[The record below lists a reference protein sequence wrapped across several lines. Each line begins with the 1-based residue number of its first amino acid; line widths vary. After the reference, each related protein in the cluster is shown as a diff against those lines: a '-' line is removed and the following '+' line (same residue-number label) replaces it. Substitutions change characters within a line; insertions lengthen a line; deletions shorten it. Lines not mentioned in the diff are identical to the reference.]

1 MPPARFRRIALAGC
15 TLLGACNDTR
25 DLAPASPDTP
35 WQFQPSKEAPAAP
48 APAAVGARR
57 FTVPENTAVQLPSPA
72 DIDPNHT
79 YSLVELIDIA
89 QRRNPATRVA
99 WEQARQAAINVGI
112 ARAAYLPALT
122 ASAVAGWEHFVLPFP
137 SNLVPQGF
145 IIFNAQE
152 AIPQLAVNYLLF
164 DFGGRAAGVE
174 AAGQLSIAGNVAF
187 TAAHQQLIFNV
198 ARAYFTLDGA
208 DAAVRAARQ
217 GLADAKVVQQSAE
230 ALFGRGLNTI
240 VDVQL
245 ARRATA
251 QAQYDLAQADT
262 AQHDAMYTLLA
273 AMDLPPT
280 TKLRVAD
287 ASARPLPPRT
297 VRTVEDVLSEALRQ
311 RPDLLAD
318 VAKLRATDAE
328 IAAARSALA
337 PKVALS
343 ANVQG
348 NLGRLSVNN
357 SPFFSVDKPQGA
369 ALLKFEWPL
378 YEGGLL
384 QNKLSL
390 AQSKREEAAAALQE
404 RTDQA
409 LREVALA
416 YDQVDTVLQQYD
428 AAIALQSASEAAFHS
443 ASDSY
448 AQGVGTFTDA
458 TSAQTGLATA
468 RAAVARAHAQSLI
481 NAAAL
486 AFATGELT
494 SSTDFAAPT
503 PR

>member
-57 FTVPENTAVQLPSPA
+57 FAVPENTAVQLPSPA